1 MITSKH
7 IKIRQKDGVT
17 TCTFYN
23 TDIVKLTDKEI
34 ILNTGG
40 FHTVVTKNKMNK
52 FAIDNDLPY
61 YIAMHNG
68 KLWAYFGKEDVI
80 ARELNSEVI
89 WKIV

>member
-34 ILNTGG
+34 ILNSGG
-40 FHTVVTKNKMNK
+40 FHTVATRNKMNN
-52 FAIDNDLPY
+52 FAVDNNLPFY
-61 YIAMHNG
+61 VSLHNG

-80 ARELNSEVI
+80 VRELNLEII